1 MDEPSSGLDPESR
14 RELWNI
20 LLDMRKDHT
29 IFITTHYMEEAE
41 ALADKIAIISHGQ
54 LLCYGPSIQLKRRFE
69 TGYILKILT
78 NEQFKQVDTVDL
90 IQSFVPDMA
99 LKSFVKPTLIISL
112 PYKYQTTFPEL
123 LGQLEKKQQELGIS
137 SISITNSSLED
148 VFLKSDAA
156 FAGRTKDSFD
166 EVDAMYN
173 RLREEP
179 LRISGFEQFL
189 AVWYKKGIFM
199 QAQWFYW
206 FMLVSKNLT
215 FRPYLFI
222 PLSIHENGFQSIS
235 FSFQALFPI
244 AAIVISF
251 LSINYKLFNKG
262 DTASEL
268 IDLHIDRITPSDAE
282 ILIWLDES
290 LKDRN
295 YFQQSLHEVIANENL
310 RTKYLS
316 YPRNLIEDGNSIE
329 NARMFSSFMSISE
342 SRTFYFAELLFLE
355 RENTT
360 HYHEYFPAALVIYR
374 DDETKGIS
382 MNVLFSGNSVHSLAA
397 TVNLIS
403 NFELQLLTNGIN
415 RIKTT
420 NAPMHR

>member
-54 LLCYGPSIQLKRRFE
+54 LLCYGPSIQLKRKFE
-69 TGYILKILT
+69 TGYILKLLT
-78 NEQFKQVDTVDL
+78 NEQTFKQVDTVNL
-90 IQSFVPDMA
+90 IQHYVPDFG

-112 PYKYQTTFPEL
+112 PYKFQHTFPEL
-123 LGQLEKKQQELGIS
+123 LGQLERRQDELGIS

-148 VFLKSDAA
+148 VFLKSDVN
-156 FAGRTKDSFD
+156 FANRPKEAQD
-166 EVDAMYN
+166 EIDAPYN

-189 AVWYKKGIFM
+189 AIWYKKGIFM
-199 QAQWFYW
+199 RAQWLYW
-206 FMLVSKNLT
+206 LMLVSSELENKIIKQFQKKKKKIWKQNNKTNL
-215 FRPYLFI
+215 I
-222 PLSIHENGFQSIS
+222 IQ
-235 FSFQALFPI
+235 QASFPI

-295 YFQQSLHEVIANENL
+295 YFQQSLHKVIENENL
-310 RTKYLS
+310 KTKYLS
-316 YPRNLIEDGNSIE
+316 YPRNLIE
-329 NARMFSSFMSISE
+329 
-342 SRTFYFAELLFLE
+342 
-355 RENTT
+355 
-360 HYHEYFPAALVIYR
+360 
-374 DDETKGIS
+374 
-382 MNVLFSGNSVHSLAA
+382 
-397 TVNLIS
+397 
-403 NFELQLLTNGIN
+403 NGKYCL
-415 RIKTT
+415 RKCFWT
-420 NAPMHR
+420 